1 MIIIN
6 NKKNTIEFSFNE
18 YAVYFGTAKF
28 SIDKG
33 SGNRLYL
40 SENQDYIEVI
50 YSADGEKIVIN
61 TGQYALFQSIAGLV
75 FVNSLALYTYLAACM
90 EDREGLV

>member
-1 MIIIN
+1 MITIG

-18 YAVYFGTAKF
+18 YAPYFGTSKF

-40 SENQDYIEVI
+40 SEKQDYIEVI

-61 TGQYALFQSIAGLV
+61 TGQYAFFQSIGGLV
-75 FVNSLALYTYLAACM
+75 FANSVALYTYLAACM
-90 EDREGLV
+90 EDREGIV